1 MTSHFSSKIG
11 KRPSARYDGGSKG
24 EGEEDDQGEDAGKK
38 IVDDDSITITITIT
52 ITMTIHLK
60 AMIVFKLGKSVLPK
74 VEMARKCSLTVAVLR
89 IFIRILII
97 VMMMMMIIVMFRI
110 LSSHPFSF
118 CSISPT
124 ESWIVILF
132 T

>member
-11 KRPSARYDGGSKG
+11 KRLSARYDGGSKG

-38 IVDDDSITITITIT
+38 IFYDDSITITITIT
-52 ITMTIHLK
+52 ITIHLK

-89 IFIRILII
+89 IFIRILIF
-97 VMMMMMIIVMFRI
+97 VMMMMIFVMFRI

>member
-38 IVDDDSITITITIT
+38 MFDDDSITITITIT
-52 ITMTIHLK
+52 MAIHLK

-89 IFIRILII
+89 IFIRILIF
-97 VMMMMMIIVMFRI
+97 VMMMMIIIIVMFRI